1 MSKLD
6 VNNLTISFRTTNGA
20 VRAVRDIS
28 FSFNEGETLAIV
40 GESGSGKSVTT
51 RAIMGILAGNA
62 MVDGGEIIY
71 DGKDLLKIP
80 EEEFHNLRGHRLA
93 MVFQDPL
100 SALNPIMR
108 IGKQLTEAM
117 LLNNKERRRDGRKSF
132 NELLDKLRRTM
143 KECGVSDVDKKIDEF
158 DSFTKLAVKEEFAYK
173 EATEAIVE
181 AQDCLNE
188 LESAIEKRDDMDVP
202 ETISRLL
209 RALKGIYNPYTV
221 PQKTTEIEACI
232 ADFKQIRRTYRRLNY
247 ASRWPVTAQVTRF
260 LFGWI
265 GLAIDQSATAKK
277 SQGTDKE
284 KQKYSRNY
292 NTVRAMLSAAVAK
305 MKSICE
311 AAAPQTEPNFFR
323 IGYLLMK
330 GQTPNPQAESIESI
344 NERARQQLDEGFML
358 GFLRDLE
365 KTLRYSEE
373 QSLKKKVL
381 AIAEVEKAE
390 SVFSRATLI
399 KSNCDAAL
407 KSSSAAVNASIDPLQ
422 LDKNSS
428 IYVYSTSAKALIER
442 YFRSFKQNPEEEKRF
457 NREKA
462 KYDAMAARGK
472 VPPSPVPMNKIDT
485 EDAHIRLVKTAA
497 NIETLL
503 KDQVASGAQS
513 DYSRRAVAMIDYLK
527 ASASDYAFKLSKGMA
542 RHRAIELMKEVG
554 IPEPHKRYRQY
565 PFEFSGGMRQRI
577 VIAIALSANPDI
589 LICDEPT
596 TALDVTIQAQILEL
610 INRLKRERR
619 LSVIFITHDLGVVA
633 NMADKIAIMY
643 AGKIVEYGTADEV
656 FYDPR
661 HPYTWA
667 LLSSMPDLETKE
679 KLEAIPG
686 TPPDMI
692 LPPQGD
698 AFAARNKYAMRIDF
712 EQQPP
717 AFPITETHWAA
728 TWLLHPDAPKQEPPR
743 IVTERIERMKKEQ
756 AAREAQNAEGGAQA

>member
-6 VNNLTISFRTTNGA
+6 VNNLTISFRTNNGA

-132 NELLDKLRRTM
+132 NEMLKTLRETM
-143 KECGVSDVDKKIDEF
+143 KQCGGIDSVDQKIDRF
-158 DSFTKLAVKEEFAYK
+158 DTFTKLAVKEEFAYK
-173 EATEAIVE
+173 EATEAVIE

-188 LESAIEKRDDMDVP
+188 LQSAVEMRDDSAVP
-202 ETISRLL
+202 DTISRLL
-209 RALKGIYNPYTV
+209 KAMKDIYNQYTL
-221 PQKTTEIEACI
+221 PAATGEIENQLAEFKALRSSFRASNLNFPLSSRIMARSHSGARI
-232 ADFKQIRRTYRRLNY
+232 ASERERLGK
-247 ASRWPVTAQVTRF
+247 VVQK
-260 LFGWI
+260 L
-265 GLAIDQSATAKK
+265 K
-277 SQGTDKE
+277 STLDGVVPAE
-284 KQKYSRNY
+284 
-292 NTVRAMLSAAVAK
+292 
-305 MKSICE
+305 
-311 AAAPQTEPNFFR
+311 EPNFFC

-330 GQTPNPQAESIESI
+330 GVKPDPSKESISSI
-344 NERARQQLDEGFML
+344 NERARKELDEGFML
-358 GFLRDLE
+358 SFRSDLE
-365 KTLRYSEE
+365 KTLKYSEE
-373 QSLKKKVL
+373 RSLAKKKE
-381 AIAEVEKAE
+381 AISEMKKAV
-390 SVFSRATLI
+390 SVFSAQQL
-399 KSNCDAAL
+399 KKADCEAAL
-407 KSSSAAVNASIDPLQ
+407 RSSSAAVNDSIDPLQ

-428 IYVYSTSAKALIER
+428 IYVYSSSAKALIER
-442 YFRSFKQNPEEEKRF
+442 YFRSFRQNPREKKRYDK
-457 NREKA
+457 EKA
-462 KYDAMAARGK
+462 KYDRIAARGK
-472 VPPSPVPMNKIDT
+472 LPPSPVPMNLIDA
-485 EDAHIRLVKTAA
+485 EDAHRRLIKTAG
-497 NIETLL
+497 NIETQLQA
-503 KDQVASGAQS
+503 QVSEGVKGSYEARG
-513 DYSRRAVAMIDYLK
+513 VEMIDYLK
-527 ASASDYAFKLSKGMA
+527 ARASDYAFKLSKGMA

-698 AFAARNKYAMRIDF
+698 AFAVRNKYAMQIDF

-728 TWLLHPDAPKQEPPR
+728 TWLLHPDAPHQDPPK
-743 IVTERIERMKKEQ
+743 IVTERIERMKREQ
-756 AAREAQNAEGGAQA
+756 AAREQLTAEGGAQA

>member
-1 MSKLD
+1 MSKLE

-28 FSFNEGETLAIV
+28 FSFEEGETLAIV

-80 EEEFHNLRGHRLA
+80 EDEFHNLRGHKLA

-132 NELLDKLRRTM
+132 NSMLKTLKDTM
-143 KECGVSDVDKKIDEF
+143 HECGGIDNVDEKIATF
-158 DSFTKLAVKEEFAYK
+158 DKFTKIGVDLEFHYEEAKESL
-173 EATEAIVE
+173 IE
-181 AQDCLNE
+181 AQDCVEEIQTAVLQRNPRGANE
-188 LESAIEKRDDMDVP
+188 ACGRLIKAVKMMDDP
-202 ETISRLL
+202 YLL
-209 RALKGIYNPYTV
+209 PHG
-221 PQKTTEIEACI
+221 KTTVQNNVAAINTLVAE
-232 ADFKQIRRTYRRLNY
+232 YRKNPASEDCKAKLNK
-247 ASRWPVTAQVTRF
+247 S
-260 LFGWI
+260 LDM
-265 GLAIDQSATAKK
+265 LAETF
-277 SQGTDKE
+277 
-284 KQKYSRNY
+284 
-292 NTVRAMLSAAVAK
+292 
-305 MKSICE
+305 KSILDVE
-311 AAAPQTEPNFFR
+311 EPNFFR
-323 IGYLLMK
+323 IGYAVYSGK
-330 GQTPNPQAESIESI
+330 APQPGSESIHDI
-344 NERARQQLDEGFML
+344 NEKARQLLDDGFML
-358 GFLRDLE
+358 AFRRD
-365 KTLRYSEE
+365 
-373 QSLKKKVL
+373 
-381 AIAEVEKAE
+381 VEKALAYSE
-390 SVFSRATLI
+390 KKSNTRKAAAVQKLDKAEKVFSKEELDL
-399 KSNCDAAL
+399 DACKPAL
-407 KSSSAAVNASIDPLQ
+407 NEASSAVAASIDPLQ
-422 LDKNSS
+422 LDKNSQ
-428 IYVYSTSAKALIER
+428 IYVYRSSARALLNR
-442 YFRSFKQNPEEEKRF
+442 YRRGFSQNQREQNRYALEKR
-457 NREKA
+457 
-462 KYDAMAARGK
+462 KYDQQVAAGKQPASVIPMNLIDQDAARR
-472 VPPSPVPMNKIDT
+472 T
-485 EDAHIRLVKTAA
+485 LVNTTRNVKKQLESEIANGAGSNYAA
-497 NIETLL
+497 
-503 KDQVASGAQS
+503 
-513 DYSRRAVAMIDYLK
+513 RAEQMIDYLK
-527 ASASDYAFKLSKGMA
+527 ARASDYAYKLSKGMA

-554 IPEPHKRYRQY
+554 IPEPHKRYKQY

-610 INRLKRERR
+610 INRLKRERK

-692 LPPQGD
+692 LPPEGD

-717 AFPITETHWAA
+717 AFKITDTHWAA
-728 TWLLHPDAPKQEPPR
+728 TWLLHPNAPHLDPPA
-743 IVTERIERMKKEQ
+743 IVTERIQRMKAEQ
-756 AAREAQNAEGGAQA
+756 AAREKAGELKKGGADA

>member
-6 VNNLTISFRTTNGA
+6 VNNLTISFRTNNGA

-28 FSFNEGETLAIV
+28 FSFDEGETLAIV

-132 NELLDKLRRTM
+132 NDMLKMLRETM
-143 KECGVSDVDKKIDEF
+143 KECGGIENVDYKINEF

-173 EATEAIVE
+173 EASEAIVE

-188 LESAIEKRDDMDVP
+188 LESAVEMRDDSSVP

-209 RALKGIYNPYTV
+209 KSMKGIYNPYTIPAATGEINSQLSEFKALRGSFRTSGLNFPLASKV
-221 PQKTTEIEACI
+221 MAKSHSGASIASARERLSNAISKLKDTLDRCVLTE
-232 ADFKQIRRTYRRLNY
+232 
-247 ASRWPVTAQVTRF
+247 
-260 LFGWI
+260 
-265 GLAIDQSATAKK
+265 
-277 SQGTDKE
+277 
-284 KQKYSRNY
+284 
-292 NTVRAMLSAAVAK
+292 
-305 MKSICE
+305 
-311 AAAPQTEPNFFR
+311 EPNFFC
-323 IGYLLMK
+323 IGYVLMK
-330 GQTPNPQAESIESI
+330 GGKCDPAHESISSI
-344 NERARQQLDEGFML
+344 NDRARKQLDEGFML
-358 GFLRDLE
+358 SFRSDLE
-365 KTLRYSEE
+365 KMLKYSEE
-373 QSLKKKVL
+373 KALARKKEAISKVKEAVNVFSQSPLKK
-381 AIAEVEKAE
+381 ADW
-390 SVFSRATLI
+390 
-399 KSNCDAAL
+399 NAAL
-407 KSSSAAVNASIDPLQ
+407 KSSAAAVNASIDPLQ

-428 IYVYSTSAKALIER
+428 IYVYSSSAKALIER
-442 YFRSFKQNPEEEKRF
+442 YFRSFSQNPKELKRY
-457 NREKA
+457 NTESA
-462 KYDAMAARGK
+462 KYERMAAKGK
-472 VPPSPVPMNKIDT
+472 VPPSPVPMNLIDAD
-485 EDAHIRLVKTAA
+485 DAHKRLIKTAS
-497 NIETLL
+497 NIQAQLEA
-503 KDQVASGAQS
+503 QVSEGAKGS
-513 DYSRRAVAMIDYLK
+513 YEERAVEMVDYLK
-527 ASASDYAFKLSKGMA
+527 ARASDYAFKLSKGMA

-610 INRLKRERR
+610 INRLKRERK

-698 AFAARNKYAMRIDF
+698 AFAARNKYAMKIDF

-717 AFPITETHWAA
+717 AFPITKTHWAA
-728 TWLLHPDAPKQEPPR
+728 TWLLHPDAPHQEPPK

-756 AAREAQNAEGGAQA
+756 AAREQKFTKGGTQA

>member
-117 LLNNKERRRDGRKSF
+117 LLNNKERRRDGRDSF
-132 NELLDKLRRTM
+132 NETLKKLRTAM
-143 KECGVSDVDKKIDEF
+143 KECAQVENVDQKIDEF
-158 DSFTKLAVKEEFAYK
+158 DAFTKLAVKEEFAYK
-173 EATEAIVE
+173 EATEAVVE
-181 AQDCLNE
+181 AQDCLSE
-188 LESAIEKRDDMDVP
+188 LEIAVEKRDDMSVP
-202 ETISRLL
+202 GTIGRLL
-209 RALKGIYNPYTV
+209 SAMKEIYNPYTV
-221 PQKTTEIEACI
+221 PACTDEIAKQLQELKNLKSAFRASNVRLPLASKIMAKSHSSANVANQREQLAQAVKGLKETLDAVQQKE
-232 ADFKQIRRTYRRLNY
+232 
-247 ASRWPVTAQVTRF
+247 
-260 LFGWI
+260 
-265 GLAIDQSATAKK
+265 
-277 SQGTDKE
+277 
-284 KQKYSRNY
+284 
-292 NTVRAMLSAAVAK
+292 
-305 MKSICE
+305 
-311 AAAPQTEPNFFR
+311 EPNFFC
-323 IGYLLMK
+323 IGYMLMK
-330 GQTPNPQAESIESI
+330 GEKPDPAKESIAAI
-344 NERARQQLDEGFML
+344 NERARVRLDEGFML
-358 GFLRDLE
+358 GFRNDLE
-365 KTLRYSEE
+365 KTLQYSE
-373 QSLKKKVL
+373 QKSLSRKKA
-381 AIAEVEKAE
+381 AIQDMEKAVD
-390 SVFSRATLI
+390 VFSRKELNRADC
-399 KSNCDAAL
+399 KAAL
-407 KSSSAAVNASIDPLQ
+407 KASANAVNESIDPLQ
-422 LDKNSS
+422 LDKNSQ
-428 IYVYSTSAKALIER
+428 IYVYESSAKSLLER
-442 YFRSFKQNPEEEKRF
+442 YFRSFKQNPKEEKRY
-457 NREKA
+457 NKEKA
-462 KYDAMAARGK
+462 KYDRMAQKGK
-472 VPPSPVPMNKIDT
+472 VPPSAVPMNLIDT
-485 EDAHIRLVKTAA
+485 EDAHNRLIKTAT
-497 NIETLL
+497 NITEQI
-503 KDQVASGAQS
+503 KQQVTEGARG
-513 DYSRRAVAMIDYLK
+513 DYAQRGVEMIDYLK
-527 ASASDYAFKLSKGMA
+527 ARASDYAFKLSKGMA

-610 INRLKRERR
+610 INRLKRERK

-692 LPPQGD
+692 MPPQGD
-698 AFAARNKYAMRIDF
+698 AFAARNKYAMQIDF

-728 TWLLHPDAPKQEPPR
+728 TWLLHPDAPHQDPPR

-756 AAREAQNAEGGAQA
+756 AAREMRSAEGGAQA